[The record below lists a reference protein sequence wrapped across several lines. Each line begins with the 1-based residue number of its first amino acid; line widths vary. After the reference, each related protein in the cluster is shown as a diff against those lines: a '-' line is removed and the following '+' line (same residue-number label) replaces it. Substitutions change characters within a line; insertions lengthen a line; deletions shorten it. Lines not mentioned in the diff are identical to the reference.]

1 MFYNSFVNT
10 STEHYG
16 VLEMQLFTVLQR
28 GLNFPP
34 QEMFAYTRFQQ
45 EFQLFLC
52 FLCGIVCLVKDTSA
66 EGHNLQT
73 EEEYIYIYIYCYI
86 YIYILFYIY
95 ICMYRVAQKECM
107 FFK

>member
-1 MFYNSFVNT
+1 
-10 STEHYG
+10 
-16 VLEMQLFTVLQR
+16 MQLFTVLQR

-95 ICMYRVAQKECM
+95 IYMYVPCGAKRMHVLQIIVTLFIFKIKELC
-107 FFK
+107 